1 MPGIFVLD
9 ANRKLHELHEQP
21 YETEALLQQL
31 LTDFPNL
38 LAGDLVDAE
47 APRRWLLISPEL
59 GLADADDA
67 SNRWAVDHLFVDQD
81 GIPTIVEVKRS
92 TDTRIRRE
100 VIGQVLE
107 YAANAVSYWPIEK
120 LQATFEGRCQAQGTD
135 ASQTLQ
141 EFIGE
146 SGDPSAFWGTINTNL
161 KAGKIRI
168 LLVGDSIPSEVR
180 RIVEFLNGQMV
191 SAEILAVEIKQF
203 GNETLKTLVPRVY
216 GQTEQ
221 ATGVKAPGRGRTS
234 KQWDEAST
242 FDDAQTR
249 IGTSE
254 LGLMRRLLTWSQQA
268 GLDLRWGSGA
278 VYGSFTSVVRSSA
291 GVPMSLFSVYGTG
304 HLEVLFVRWS
314 LPPFS
319 DPAARRECLARLR
332 HLPGFDL
339 PDTWAERR
347 PNVRLADIATE
358 ANLARVLDVFG
369 WVLAELRRV
378 ERESAPVS

>member
-1 MPGIFVLD
+1 MLD
-9 ANRKLHELHEQP
+9 AHRKLHELREQP

-31 LTDFPNL
+31 LSDFPNL
-38 LAGDLVDAE
+38 LAGELVGAE
-47 APRRWLLISPEL
+47 APRRWLLISREL

-135 ASQTLQ
+135 SSQTLQ

-191 SAEILAVEIKQF
+191 SAEILAVEIKQY

-216 GQTEQ
+216 GQTEL
-221 ATGVKAPGRGRTS
+221 AAGVKAPGRGRTS
-234 KQWDEAST
+234 KEWDEAST
-242 FDDAQTR
+242 FEDAEART
-249 IGTSE
+249 TTTDVA
-254 LGLMRRLLTWSQQA
+254 LMRRLLAWTRQQ

-278 VYGSFTSVVRSSA
+278 SYGSFTAVFRSA
-291 GVPMSLFSVYGTG
+291 PGAAMSLFSVYGSG
-304 HLEVLFVRWS
+304 HLEVPFVRWS
-314 LPPFS
+314 LSPFT
-319 DPAARRECLARLR
+319 DPAARRQCLARLR
-332 HLPGFDL
+332 EVPGFDL
-339 PDTWAERR
+339 PDTVVERR

-358 ANLARVLDVFG
+358 ANIALVLDVFG
-369 WVLAELRRV
+369 WVLGELQRV
-378 ERESAPVS
+378 ERGSSPVS